1 MHKIKVYYIEDEL
14 PLGKIV
20 SDTLEKQG
28 YEVKWESNGA
38 RVVSGLEN
46 YNPDICV
53 LDIMLPN
60 VDGYTICKTLRSRF
74 PLLPVIFL
82 TAKTDTPSLVKGFDS
97 GGTDYIKKPFSIE
110 ELIVR
115 IENQLKLVNTR
126 PDNHNETDILM
137 IGSFRFDPLR
147 YELQSPS
154 GNIKL
159 SNRDMQLL
167 KMLYSNR
174 NRITARKDLLMDI
187 WGDDS
192 YFNSRTLDVYIR
204 KLRHY
209 FSTDNLIEIITL
221 KGNGYLFI
229 VP

>member
-1 MHKIKVYYIEDEL
+1 MYKIKVYYIEDEL
-14 PLGKIV
+14 SLGKIV

-38 RVVSGLEN
+38 RVISGLEN
-46 YNPDICV
+46 YNPEICV

-60 VDGYTICKTLRSRF
+60 VDGYTICRTLRSRF

-82 TAKTDTPSLVKGFDS
+82 TAKTDTPSLVKGFES

-110 ELIVR
+110 ELIIR
-115 IENQLKLVNTR
+115 IENQLKLVKTR
-126 PDNHNETDILM
+126 IDNQTETDLLM
-137 IGSFRFDPLR
+137 IGSFRFDTLR

-167 KMLYSNR
+167 KMLYANR
-174 NRITARKDLLMDI
+174 NRITVRKDLLMTI

-192 YFNSRTLDVYIR
+192 YFNSRNLDVYIR
-204 KLRHY
+204 KLRHT
-209 FSTDNLIEIITL
+209 FSTDKSIEIITL

>member
-14 PLGKIV
+14 SLGKIV

-38 RVVSGLEN
+38 RVVSALEN

-60 VDGYTICKTLRSRF
+60 VDGYTICKALRSRF

-82 TAKTDTPSLVKGFDS
+82 TAKTDTPSLVKGFES
-97 GGTDYIKKPFSIE
+97 GGTDYIKKPFSME

-115 IENQLKLVNTR
+115 IENQLKLVNKR
-126 PDNHNETDILM
+126 PDNNNDPDILM

-147 YELQSPS
+147 YELQSSS

-174 NRITARKDLLMDI
+174 NRITARKDLL
-187 WGDDS
+187 
-192 YFNSRTLDVYIR
+192 
-204 KLRHY
+204 
-209 FSTDNLIEIITL
+209 
-221 KGNGYLFI
+221 
-229 VP
+229 

>member
-1 MHKIKVYYIEDEL
+1 MYKIKVYYIEDEL
-14 PLGKIV
+14 SLGKIV

-38 RVVSGLEN
+38 RVISGLEN
-46 YNPDICV
+46 YNPEICV

-60 VDGYTICKTLRSRF
+60 VDGYTICRTLRSRF

-82 TAKTDTPSLVKGFDS
+82 TAKTDTPSLVKGFES

-110 ELIVR
+110 ELIIR
-115 IENQLKLVNTR
+115 IENQLKLVKTR
-126 PDNHNETDILM
+126 MDNQTETDLLM
-137 IGSFRFDPLR
+137 IGSFRFDTLR

-167 KMLYSNR
+167 KMLYANR
-174 NRITARKDLLMDI
+174 NRITVRKDLLMTI

-192 YFNSRTLDVYIR
+192 YFNSRNLDVYIR
-204 KLRHY
+204 KLRHT
-209 FSTDNLIEIITL
+209 FSTDKSIEIITL

>member
-1 MHKIKVYYIEDEL
+1 MYKIKVYYIEDEL
-14 PLGKIV
+14 SLGKIV

-38 RVVSGLEN
+38 RVISGLEN
-46 YNPDICV
+46 YNPEICV

-60 VDGYTICKTLRSRF
+60 VDGYTICRTLRSRF

-82 TAKTDTPSLVKGFDS
+82 TAKTDTPSLVKGFES

-110 ELIVR
+110 ELIIR
-115 IENQLKLVNTR
+115 IENQLKLVKTR
-126 PDNHNETDILM
+126 MDNQTETDLLM
-137 IGSFRFDPLR
+137 IGSFRFNTLR

-167 KMLYSNR
+167 KMLYANR
-174 NRITARKDLLMDI
+174 NRITVRKDLLMTI

-192 YFNSRTLDVYIR
+192 YFNSRNLDVYIR
-204 KLRHY
+204 KLRHT
-209 FSTDNLIEIITL
+209 FSTDKSIEIITL

>member
-1 MHKIKVYYIEDEL
+1 MYKIKVYYIEDEL
-14 PLGKIV
+14 SLGKIV

-38 RVVSGLEN
+38 RVISGLEN
-46 YNPDICV
+46 YNPEICV

-60 VDGYTICKTLRSRF
+60 VDGYTICRTLRSRF

-82 TAKTDTPSLVKGFDS
+82 TAKTDTPSLVKGFES

-110 ELIVR
+110 ELIIR
-115 IENQLKLVNTR
+115 IENQLKLVKTR
-126 PDNHNETDILM
+126 MDNQTETDLLM

-167 KMLYSNR
+167 KMLYANR
-174 NRITARKDLLMDI
+174 NRITVRKDLLMAI

-192 YFNSRTLDVYIR
+192 YFNSRNLDVYIR

-209 FSTDNLIEIITL
+209 FSADNPIEIITL